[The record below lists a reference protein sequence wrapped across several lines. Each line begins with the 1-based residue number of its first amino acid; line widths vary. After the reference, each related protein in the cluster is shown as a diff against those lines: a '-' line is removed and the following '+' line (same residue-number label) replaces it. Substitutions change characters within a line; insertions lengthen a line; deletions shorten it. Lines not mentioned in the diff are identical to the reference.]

1 MHVHYQYPKCRG
13 IYWLSTSGC
22 HYQCIQNIGE
32 YVDNGHSPR
41 ILLVHVHIVYML
53 SVIHAHIQNGSTVD
67 STQLYFY
74 SVLNNTFILMICVR
88 FGFFNPIES
97 VFKYFF
103 LYQPSFLLFLT
114 NQSWHDDC
122 YQMLQVVEV
131 LNIHCISRN
140 GQQLYIMC
148 MGLSLNQTNTDFTK
162 TQRVA
167 KGIFDP
173 SDNRSF
179 LLSAQRLKPMDRI

>member
-1 MHVHYQYPKCRG
+1 MISISKCSWPFGGKHDFCIFDNSLFLFQIQIYCTCVLIFNNDIFNNVNMAYYLSKFFILVNLNARKLSVSKMLGNILIINIRMSLSIYPN
-13 IYWLSTSGC
+13 
-22 HYQCIQNIGE
+22 IQNIGE

-103 LYQPSFLLFLT
+103 LYQPSFLLF
-114 NQSWHDDC
+114 
-122 YQMLQVVEV
+122 
-131 LNIHCISRN
+131 
-140 GQQLYIMC
+140 
-148 MGLSLNQTNTDFTK
+148 
-162 TQRVA
+162 
-167 KGIFDP
+167 FD
-173 SDNRSF
+173 
-179 LLSAQRLKPMDRI
+179 